1 MNIFSILLLFT
12 SFFIVVLAIYSFKFR
27 RTPSGKYF
35 FLLLSSIALFSFCY
49 AFEIDAQR
57 LYYKLFWLKAG
68 YMGLATI
75 APLFLLFVLSF
86 TGKEKYIT
94 NWLIGVLV
102 VLPIFTLVVNYTNE
116 MHHLYYTDIWVKDA
130 GMFSVLVLIRGPL
143 YWPLIVYTTLFNLV
157 SVFLLINII
166 IKKRGSFRT
175 QSILMLLSTLPP
187 WFINALYLLRES
199 PNGVDFSAFGFT
211 FTAIFMSFALFNY
224 HLLGFIPIAL
234 ENVFSSMHDG
244 VLLLDSKNRIVNFN
258 NAAGGMFKALKKDV
272 IGENVDKLLNEHE
285 GLLVRIEEKN
295 NDVLNFCLDDDGS
308 VLYIQAK
315 VLPITDK
322 RDMTIGQ
329 AVMLYDIT
337 EETISREKLRVSNET
352 KDKLFSIVAH
362 DLRGPMGNM
371 MNLLTLINEQY
382 DSMDTSEIR
391 EMMKILDSQTQNTYR
406 LIENLLYWSRSQLG
420 QIVRTLEKV
429 KVKTLISEV
438 TEILSPS
445 LIAKEISVDLQI
457 DEDVEV
463 LADIEMSRIVFR
475 NIISNS
481 VKYCNIG
488 GVVTVSAH
496 SKGNSIAIVVE
507 DNGIGMSE
515 ITLASLFSW
524 TKERSVPGTNREQ
537 GSRLGLILCKE
548 FIEKQGGSISAES
561 EYGKWSR
568 FTVTLPSASQEQIS

>member
-1 MNIFSILLLFT
+1 
-12 SFFIVVLAIYSFKFR
+12 
-27 RTPSGKYF
+27 
-35 FLLLSSIALFSFCY
+35 
-49 AFEIDAQR
+49 
-57 LYYKLFWLKAG
+57 
-68 YMGLATI
+68 
-75 APLFLLFVLSF
+75 
-86 TGKEKYIT
+86 
-94 NWLIGVLV
+94 
-102 VLPIFTLVVNYTNE
+102 
-116 MHHLYYTDIWVKDA
+116 
-130 GMFSVLVLIRGPL
+130 
-143 YWPLIVYTTLFNLV
+143 
-157 SVFLLINII
+157 
-166 IKKRGSFRT
+166 
-175 QSILMLLSTLPP
+175 
-187 WFINALYLLRES
+187 
-199 PNGVDFSAFGFT
+199 
-211 FTAIFMSFALFNY
+211 
-224 HLLGFIPIAL
+224 
-234 ENVFSSMHDG
+234 
-244 VLLLDSKNRIVNFN
+244 
-258 NAAGGMFKALKKDV
+258 
-272 IGENVDKLLNEHE
+272 
-285 GLLVRIEEKN
+285 
-295 NDVLNFCLDDDGS
+295 
-308 VLYIQAK
+308 
-315 VLPITDK
+315 
-322 RDMTIGQ
+322 MTIGQ

-488 GVVTVSAH
+488 GVVTVSVR
-496 SKGNSIAIVVE
+496 KNGNNIGIVIE

-515 ITLASLFSW
+515 TTLASLFSW

>member
-12 SFFIVVLAIYSFKFR
+12 SFFITVLAIYSFKFR
-27 RTPSGKYF
+27 GTASGRYF
-35 FLLLSSIALFSFCY
+35 FLLLFSVALFSFSY
-49 AFEIDAQR
+49 AFEIDSQR
-57 LYYKLFWLKAG
+57 IFYKIFWLKAS
-68 YMGLATI
+68 YLGLSTI

-94 NWLIGVLV
+94 PWLIGLIV
-102 VLPIFTLVVNYTNE
+102 VLPIFTLLANYTNE
-116 MHHLYYTDIWVKDA
+116 MHHLYYTDIWVKDV
-130 GMFSVLVLIRGPL
+130 GMFSVLVLIRGVL
-143 YWPLIVYTTLFNLV
+143 YWPLIAYTTLFNLIAV
-157 SVFLLINII
+157 ILLIDII

-175 QSILMLLSTLPP
+175 QSVLILLSTLPP

-199 PNGVDFSAFGFT
+199 PDGVDFSAFGFM
-211 FTAIFMSFALFNY
+211 FTAIFISFALFNY

-244 VLLLDSKNRIVNFN
+244 VILLDSKNRIMNYN
-258 NAAGGMFKALKKDV
+258 PAANCIFKSLGKEV
-272 IGENVDKLLNEHE
+272 IGENVNRLSKEQE
-285 GLLVRIEEKN
+285 RLLVKIEEKN
-295 NDVLNFCLDDDGS
+295 NEVFTFSMDNNNSLMYV
-308 VLYIQAK
+308 QAK
-315 VLPITDK
+315 VMPIMDK

-382 DSMDTSEIR
+382 DSMDTSEIK
-391 EMMKILDSQTQNTYR
+391 EMMKILDSQTQTTYR

-420 QIVRTLEKV
+420 QIVRTLQNV

-438 TEILSPS
+438 TDILSPS
-445 LIAKEISVDLQI
+445 LNAKEISVELQI

-463 LADIEMSRIVFR
+463 LADVEMSRIVFR
-475 NIISNS
+475 NILSNS

-496 SKGNSIAIVVE
+496 KKGNNIGIVIE

-515 ITLASLFSW
+515 AILASLFSW
-524 TKERSVPGTNREQ
+524 TKERSVPGTNREP

-548 FIEKQGGSISAES
+548 FVEKQGGSISAES

>member
-12 SFFIVVLAIYSFKFR
+12 SFFITVLAIYSFKFR
-27 RTPSGKYF
+27 GTSSGRYF
-35 FLLLSSIALFSFCY
+35 FLLLFSIALFSFCY
-49 AFEIDAQR
+49 AFEIDSQR
-57 LYYKLFWLKAG
+57 MYYKLFWLKAG
-68 YMGLATI
+68 YVGLSTI

-86 TGKEKYIT
+86 TGKERYIN
-94 NWLIGVLV
+94 NWLLGLIV
-102 VLPIFTLVVNYTNE
+102 VLPLFTLIANYTNE
-116 MHHLYYTDIWVKDA
+116 MHHLYYTDIWIKEV
-130 GMFSVLVLIRGPL
+130 GMFSVLVLIRGVL
-143 YWPLIVYTTLFNLV
+143 YWPLIVYTTLFNLI
-157 SVFLLINII
+157 SVALLVDII
-166 IKKRGSFRT
+166 IKKSGSFRT

-199 PNGVDFSAFGFT
+199 PDGVDFSAFGFM
-211 FTAIFMSFALFNY
+211 FTAIFISFALFNY

-244 VLLLDSKNRIVNFN
+244 VILLDSKNRIMNYN
-258 NAAGGMFKALKKDV
+258 PKASSIFKFLDKEV
-272 IGENVDKLLNEHE
+272 IGVNVNILLKEQE
-285 GLLVRIEEKN
+285 RLLVKIEEKN
-295 NDVLNFCLDDDGS
+295 NEVFTFSMENGS
-308 VLYIQAK
+308 NHMYIQAK
-315 VLPITDK
+315 VMPITDK
-322 RDMTIGQ
+322 RDITIGQ

-391 EMMKILDSQTQNTYR
+391 EMMTILDSQTQNTYR

-420 QIVRTLEKV
+420 QIVRTLENVKV
-429 KVKTLISEV
+429 KVLISEV
-438 TEILSPS
+438 TEILSP
-445 LIAKEISVDLQI
+445 LLKAKEITVELDI
-457 DEDVEV
+457 DEDIEV
-463 LADIEMSRIVFR
+463 LADVEMSRIVFR

-488 GVVTVSAH
+488 GVVKVSANRDG
-496 SKGNSIAIVVE
+496 SNVAIVVE

-515 ITLASLFSW
+515 TTLASLFSW

-548 FIEKQGGSISAES
+548 FVEKQDGSISAES

-568 FTVTLPSASQEQIS
+568 FTVTLPSAPQGQIS

>member
-49 AFEIDAQR
+49 AFEIDAHK

-68 YMGLATI
+68 YIGLATI

-102 VLPIFTLVVNYTNE
+102 VLPIFTLVANYTNE

-130 GMFSVLVLIRGPL
+130 GMFSVLVLIRGSL

-157 SVFLLINII
+157 SVFLLISII

-244 VLLLDSKNRIVNFN
+244 VILLDSKNRVVNFN
-258 NAAGGMFKALKKDV
+258 GAANCMFKSLDKEI
-272 IGENVDKLLNEHE
+272 IGENVNILLKEQEKLL
-285 GLLVRIEEKN
+285 VKIEEKSN
-295 NDVLNFCLDDDGS
+295 EVFTFCMGNVDNPM
-308 VLYIQAK
+308 YIQAK
-315 VLPITDK
+315 VMPITDK
-322 RDMTIGQ
+322 RDITIGQ

-382 DSMDTSEIR
+382 DSMDVSEIR
-391 EMMKILDSQTQNTYR
+391 EMINILDSQAQSTYR

-420 QIVRTLEKV
+420 QIVRTLENV
-429 KVKTLISEV
+429 KVKALISEV

-445 LIAKEISVDLQI
+445 LKAKEISVELKI
-457 DEDVEV
+457 DEDLDVM
-463 LADIEMSRIVFR
+463 ADVEMSRIIFR

-481 VKYCNIG
+481 VKYCKIG
-488 GVVTVSAH
+488 GVVTVSAL
-496 SKGNSIAIVVE
+496 KDGNNIGIVVE
-507 DNGIGMSE
+507 DNGIGMNKV
-515 ITLASLFSW
+515 TLASLFSW
-524 TKERSVPGTNREQ
+524 TKEKSIPGTNKEQ

-548 FIEKQGGSISAES
+548 FVEKQGGSIAAES

-568 FTVTLPSASQEQIS
+568 FTVTLPSASPGQIS

>member
-12 SFFIVVLAIYSFKFR
+12 SFFITVLAIYSFKFR
-27 RTPSGKYF
+27 RTLSGKYF

-49 AFEIDAQR
+49 AFEIDASR
-57 LYYKLFWLKAG
+57 IYYKLFWLKAG

-102 VLPIFTLVVNYTNE
+102 VLPIFTLVANYTND
-116 MHHLYYTDIWVKDA
+116 MHHLYYTNIWVKDA

-143 YWPLIVYTTLFNLV
+143 YWPLIVYTTTFNLV
-157 SVFLLINII
+157 SVLLLINII
-166 IKKRGSFRT
+166 IKRRGSFRT
-175 QSILMLLSTLPP
+175 QSILMLLATLPP

-244 VLLLDSKNRIVNFN
+244 VLLLDSKNRVVNFN
-258 NAAGGMFKALKKDV
+258 NAAGGMFKSLNKDI
-272 IGENVDKLLNEHE
+272 IGENVDKLLNKHK

-295 NDVLNFCLDDDGS
+295 NDVINFCLDNDGS

-322 RDMTIGQ
+322 RDIVIGQ

-382 DSMDTSEIR
+382 DSMDASEIR
-391 EMMKILDSQTQNTYR
+391 EMMTILDSQTQNTYR

-420 QIVRTLEKV
+420 QIVRTLENVKV
-429 KVKTLISEV
+429 KVLISEV
-438 TEILSPS
+438 KEILSP
-445 LIAKEISVDLQI
+445 LLKAKEISVELYI
-457 DEDVEV
+457 DEDIEV
-463 LADIEMSRIVFR
+463 LADVEMSRIVFR

-481 VKYCNIG
+481 VKYCNLG
-488 GVVTVSAH
+488 GVVTVSA
-496 SKGNSIAIVVE
+496 KRDGKNIAIVVE

-515 ITLASLFSW
+515 TTLASLFSW

-548 FIEKQGGSISAES
+548 FVEKQDGSIYAES
-561 EYGKWSR
+561 EFGKWSR
-568 FTVTLPSASQEQIS
+568 FTVTLPSASQEPTS

>member
-12 SFFIVVLAIYSFKFR
+12 SFFITVLAIYSFKFR
-27 RTPSGKYF
+27 GTSSGRYF
-35 FLLLSSIALFSFCY
+35 FLLLFSIALFSFCY
-49 AFEIDAQR
+49 AFEIDSQR
-57 LYYKLFWLKAG
+57 MYYKLFWLKAG
-68 YMGLATI
+68 YVGLSTI

-86 TGKEKYIT
+86 TGKEKYIN
-94 NWLIGVLV
+94 NWLLGLIV
-102 VLPIFTLVVNYTNE
+102 VLPLFTLIANYTNE
-116 MHHLYYTDIWVKDA
+116 MHHLYYTDIWIKEV
-130 GMFSVLVLIRGPL
+130 GMFSVLVLIRGVL
-143 YWPLIVYTTLFNLV
+143 YWPLIVYTTLFNLI
-157 SVFLLINII
+157 SVALLVDII
-166 IKKRGSFRT
+166 IKKSGSFRT

-199 PNGVDFSAFGFT
+199 PDGVDFSAFGFM
-211 FTAIFMSFALFNY
+211 FTAIFISFALFNY

-244 VLLLDSKNRIVNFN
+244 VILLDSKNRIMNYN
-258 NAAGGMFKALKKDV
+258 PKASSIFKFLDKEV
-272 IGENVDKLLNEHE
+272 IGVNVNILLKEQE
-285 GLLVRIEEKN
+285 RLLVKIEEKN
-295 NDVLNFCLDDDGS
+295 NEVFTFSMENGS
-308 VLYIQAK
+308 NHMYIQTK
-315 VLPITDK
+315 VMPITDK
-322 RDMTIGQ
+322 RDITIGQ

-391 EMMKILDSQTQNTYR
+391 EMMTILDSQTQNTYR

-420 QIVRTLEKV
+420 QIVRTLENVKV
-429 KVKTLISEV
+429 KVLISEV
-438 TEILSPS
+438 TEILSP
-445 LIAKEISVDLQI
+445 LLKAKEITVELDI
-457 DEDVEV
+457 DEDIEV
-463 LADIEMSRIVFR
+463 LADVEMSRIVFR

-488 GVVTVSAH
+488 GVVKVSANRDG
-496 SKGNSIAIVVE
+496 SNVAIVVE

-515 ITLASLFSW
+515 TTLASLFSW

-548 FIEKQGGSISAES
+548 FVEKQDGSISAES

-568 FTVTLPSASQEQIS
+568 FTVTLPSAPQGQIS

>member
-12 SFFIVVLAIYSFKFR
+12 SFFITVLAIYSFKFR
-27 RTPSGKYF
+27 GTSSGRYF
-35 FLLLSSIALFSFCY
+35 FLLLFSIALFSFCY
-49 AFEIDAQR
+49 AFEIDSQR
-57 LYYKLFWLKAG
+57 MYYKLFWLKAG
-68 YMGLATI
+68 YVGLSTI

-86 TGKEKYIT
+86 TGKERYIN
-94 NWLIGVLV
+94 NWLLGLIV
-102 VLPIFTLVVNYTNE
+102 VLPLFTLIANYTNE
-116 MHHLYYTDIWVKDA
+116 MHHLYYTDIWIKEV
-130 GMFSVLVLIRGPL
+130 GMFSVLVLIRGVL
-143 YWPLIVYTTLFNLV
+143 YWPLIVYTTLFNLI
-157 SVFLLINII
+157 SVALLVDII
-166 IKKRGSFRT
+166 IKKSGSFRT

-199 PNGVDFSAFGFT
+199 PDGVDFSAFGFM
-211 FTAIFMSFALFNY
+211 FTAIFISFALFNY

-244 VLLLDSKNRIVNFN
+244 VILLDSKNRIMNYN
-258 NAAGGMFKALKKDV
+258 PKASSIFKFLDKEV
-272 IGENVDKLLNEHE
+272 IGVNVNILLKEQE
-285 GLLVRIEEKN
+285 RLLVKIEEKN
-295 NDVLNFCLDDDGS
+295 NEVFTFSMENGS
-308 VLYIQAK
+308 NHMYIQAK
-315 VLPITDK
+315 VMPITDK
-322 RDMTIGQ
+322 RDITIGQ

-391 EMMKILDSQTQNTYR
+391 EMMTILDSQTQNTYR

-420 QIVRTLEKV
+420 QIVRTLENVKV
-429 KVKTLISEV
+429 KVLISEV
-438 TEILSPS
+438 TEILSP
-445 LIAKEISVDLQI
+445 LLKAKEITVELDI
-457 DEDVEV
+457 DEDIEV
-463 LADIEMSRIVFR
+463 LADVEMSRIVFR

-488 GVVTVSAH
+488 GVVKVSANRDG
-496 SKGNSIAIVVE
+496 SNVAIVVE

-515 ITLASLFSW
+515 TTLASLFSW

-548 FIEKQGGSISAES
+548 FVEKQDGSISAES

-568 FTVTLPSASQEQIS
+568 FTVTLPSAPQVQIS

>member
-1 MNIFSILLLFT
+1 
-12 SFFIVVLAIYSFKFR
+12 
-27 RTPSGKYF
+27 
-35 FLLLSSIALFSFCY
+35 
-49 AFEIDAQR
+49 
-57 LYYKLFWLKAG
+57 
-68 YMGLATI
+68 
-75 APLFLLFVLSF
+75 
-86 TGKEKYIT
+86 
-94 NWLIGVLV
+94 
-102 VLPIFTLVVNYTNE
+102 
-116 MHHLYYTDIWVKDA
+116 
-130 GMFSVLVLIRGPL
+130 MFSVLVLIRGVL
-143 YWPLIVYTTLFNLV
+143 YWPLIVYTTLFNLI
-157 SVFLLINII
+157 SVALLVDII
-166 IKKRGSFRT
+166 IKKSGSFRT

-199 PNGVDFSAFGFT
+199 PDGVDFSAFGFM
-211 FTAIFMSFALFNY
+211 FTAIFISFALFNY

-244 VLLLDSKNRIVNFN
+244 VILLDSKNRIMNYN
-258 NAAGGMFKALKKDV
+258 PKASSIFKFLDKEV
-272 IGENVDKLLNEHE
+272 IGVNVNILLKEQE
-285 GLLVRIEEKN
+285 RLLVKIEEKN
-295 NDVLNFCLDDDGS
+295 NEVFTFSMENGS
-308 VLYIQAK
+308 NHMYIQAK
-315 VLPITDK
+315 VMPITDK
-322 RDMTIGQ
+322 RDITIGQ

-391 EMMKILDSQTQNTYR
+391 EMMTILDSQTQNTYR

-420 QIVRTLEKV
+420 QIVRTLENVKV
-429 KVKTLISEV
+429 KVLISEV
-438 TEILSPS
+438 TEILSP
-445 LIAKEISVDLQI
+445 LLKAKEITVELDI
-457 DEDVEV
+457 DEDIEV
-463 LADIEMSRIVFR
+463 LADVEMSRIVFR

-488 GVVTVSAH
+488 GVVKVSANRDG
-496 SKGNSIAIVVE
+496 SNVAIVVE

-515 ITLASLFSW
+515 TTLASLFSW

-548 FIEKQGGSISAES
+548 FVEKQDGSISAES

-568 FTVTLPSASQEQIS
+568 FTVTLPSAPQGQIS